1 MGYIHNVL
9 LSLDQLA
16 NTLCGGNPDNT
27 ISARVGYFAQVN
39 RNSSKWYWKTAQKV
53 IDFTYWPVD
62 GSDHCTQAFEA
73 DPEEIF
79 NDNNSDFFRF
89 LMSLVIIAVC
99 IPVSITLYFGWA
111 ILRLFGFKSNKQKK
125 PEIAG

>member
-39 RNSSKWYWKTAQKV
+39 RNATKWYWRTAQS
-53 IDFTYWPVD
+53 IINFTFWPVD
-62 GSDHCTQAFEA
+62 GPSHCQQAFEA

-79 NDNNSDFFRF
+79 NDNNGDFFKF
-89 LMSLVIIAVC
+89 IMSLIIIAVC
-99 IPVSITLYFGWA
+99 IPLIVILYFGWF
-111 ILRLFGFKSNKQKK
+111 IGKIFGFNKQKNESS
-125 PEIAG
+125 P